1 MYANN
6 TTLNSGQFSGRRSWF
21 VEKTEARLAE
31 GAYDFAI
38 VSIDVCD
45 FKVVN
50 LIFGH
55 DAGDRML
62 GCIYN
67 AILACLGD
75 DEVVVRDTAD
85 VFYALFHSNDKQEIL
100 DRLAKIRR
108 NLDALVLV
116 DKAYAPYLEAR
127 FGVYLPTGDEEFV
140 QQMLECANMA
150 RKYSDRE
157 LLLSEACFYNPDRA
171 FEKLQEKERI
181 SHLFEALEKRQFVVY
196 LQPKVSLKTQ
206 KIIGAEALIRWN
218 RPGVGIVSPGEF
230 IPLLERY
237 RLVHHIDVFV
247 FEEVC
252 RILAEWKHRNMP
264 NLPISLNL
272 SRQTIEIPN
281 LLPHFQSVCK
291 SLDVDPGLI
300 ELEITETSAI
310 KSYDRVREFIGQ
322 LKNFG
327 FKCSIDDFGSGY
339 SSLGCLSELKVD
351 SVKLD
356 RSFFVNH
363 DRNKAGIIVNA
374 VADLAAMLGYQT
386 VAEGIETEEQLT
398 DLKQTSCNA
407 VQGFYFFR
415 PMPVED
421 FEHQAESESDAVK
434 VAKD

>member
-6 TTLNSGQFSGRRSWF
+6 TTLNSGQFSRRRSWF

-127 FGVYLPTGDEEFV
+127 FGVYLPTGDEESV

-171 FEKLQEKERI
+171 FEKLQEKEHI

-206 KIIGAEALIRWN
+206 KNHRRRGSYSLESSGRRDCFAGRIR
-218 RPGVGIVSPGEF
+218 
-230 IPLLERY
+230 
-237 RLVHHIDVFV
+237 
-247 FEEVC
+247 
-252 RILAEWKHRNMP
+252 
-264 NLPISLNL
+264 
-272 SRQTIEIPN
+272 
-281 LLPHFQSVCK
+281 
-291 SLDVDPGLI
+291 
-300 ELEITETSAI
+300 SA
-310 KSYDRVREFIGQ
+310 S
-322 LKNFG
+322 
-327 FKCSIDDFGSGY
+327 
-339 SSLGCLSELKVD
+339 
-351 SVKLD
+351 
-356 RSFFVNH
+356 
-363 DRNKAGIIVNA
+363 
-374 VADLAAMLGYQT
+374 
-386 VAEGIETEEQLT
+386 
-398 DLKQTSCNA
+398 
-407 VQGFYFFR
+407 
-415 PMPVED
+415 
-421 FEHQAESESDAVK
+421 
-434 VAKD
+434 

>member
-6 TTLNSGQFSGRRSWF
+6 TTLNSGQFSRRRSWF

-127 FGVYLPTGDEEFV
+127 FGVYLPTGDEESV

-150 RKYSDRE
+150 RKYSDPSF
-157 LLLSEACFYNPDRA
+157 LNCSETPWPSRSVRSSIPKLTLTTRA
-171 FEKLQEKERI
+171 R
-181 SHLFEALEKRQFVVY
+181 
-196 LQPKVSLKTQ
+196 T
-206 KIIGAEALIRWN
+206 
-218 RPGVGIVSPGEF
+218 
-230 IPLLERY
+230 PLL
-237 RLVHHIDVFV
+237 
-247 FEEVC
+247 
-252 RILAEWKHRNMP
+252 
-264 NLPISLNL
+264 
-272 SRQTIEIPN
+272 
-281 LLPHFQSVCK
+281 
-291 SLDVDPGLI
+291 
-300 ELEITETSAI
+300 
-310 KSYDRVREFIGQ
+310 
-322 LKNFG
+322 
-327 FKCSIDDFGSGY
+327 
-339 SSLGCLSELKVD
+339 
-351 SVKLD
+351 
-356 RSFFVNH
+356 
-363 DRNKAGIIVNA
+363 
-374 VADLAAMLGYQT
+374 
-386 VAEGIETEEQLT
+386 
-398 DLKQTSCNA
+398 
-407 VQGFYFFR
+407 
-415 PMPVED
+415 
-421 FEHQAESESDAVK
+421 
-434 VAKD
+434 

>member
-6 TTLNSGQFSGRRSWF
+6 TTLNSGQFSRRRSWF

-127 FGVYLPTGDEEFV
+127 FGVYLPTGDEESV

-150 RKYSDRE
+150 REYSDRE

-181 SHLFEALEKRQFVVY
+181 SHLFEALEKRQFVVC

-237 RLVHHIDVFV
+237 RLVHHIDLFV

>member
-6 TTLNSGQFSGRRSWF
+6 TTLNSGQFSRRRSWF

-127 FGVYLPTGDEEFV
+127 FGVYLPTGDEESV

-181 SHLFEALEKRQFVVY
+181 SHLFEALEKRQFWLTQAQLEHDDYLFEKGRQPHRSERFKTKHENWRDSSKQNFVVY
-196 LQPKVSLKTQ
+196 KITGDRPTGEVYQVS
-206 KIIGAEALIRWN
+206 GDLIKGEQR
-218 RPGVGIVSPGEF
+218 RVTIVD
-230 IPLLERY
+230 R
-237 RLVHHIDVFV
+237 
-247 FEEVC
+247 FEI
-252 RILAEWKHRNMP
+252 RK
-264 NLPISLNL
+264 
-272 SRQTIEIPN
+272 
-281 LLPHFQSVCK
+281 
-291 SLDVDPGLI
+291 
-300 ELEITETSAI
+300 
-310 KSYDRVREFIGQ
+310 
-322 LKNFG
+322 
-327 FKCSIDDFGSGY
+327 
-339 SSLGCLSELKVD
+339 
-351 SVKLD
+351 
-356 RSFFVNH
+356 
-363 DRNKAGIIVNA
+363 
-374 VADLAAMLGYQT
+374 
-386 VAEGIETEEQLT
+386 
-398 DLKQTSCNA
+398 
-407 VQGFYFFR
+407 
-415 PMPVED
+415 
-421 FEHQAESESDAVK
+421 
-434 VAKD
+434 